1 MDIIRKQTV
10 KRSDPEKHPGGTPL
24 AKSPRMDL
32 GTEVIPKERYTSEEF
47 MELEWEKI
55 QRFWGLLPT
64 SPVAHESLFIYGA
77 AQGVRIKAVWQ
88 ATGIEKWRSSG
99 LSACCMTDSLSGGI
113 IGSSHH

>member
-55 QRFWGLLPT
+55 
-64 SPVAHESLFIYGA
+64 
-77 AQGVRIKAVWQ
+77 
-88 ATGIEKWRSSG
+88 
-99 LSACCMTDSLSGGI
+99 
-113 IGSSHH
+113 